1 MREQL
6 HRINGFLA
14 DQAIYL
20 SLTNDK
26 LKALALRMANKGY
39 SYWSE
44 HGRRRVDTK
53 VLNFSQVSL
62 RRIFAKGRLD
72 RGGRFYKGWWQT
84 IPKQF
89 RCYITI
95 NGQPALE
102 VDFSEMHPTMLYL
115 LSGQSPP
122 DSIYDLGIRALQGP
136 RPASLYPTPAVRQ
149 PDASVHSA
157 HVDPHGCPQARG
169 AGRALGRL

>member
-1 MREQL
+1 MHIRTTARLGNLWAVVSTRNCAVFCLRQTLETPETDEVCLMREQL

-72 RGGRFYKGWWQT
+72 RGAASTRVGGR
-84 IPKQF
+84 PS
-89 RCYITI
+89 R
-95 NGQPALE
+95 NN
-102 VDFSEMHPTMLYL
+102 
-115 LSGQSPP
+115 SGATSP
-122 DSIYDLGIRALQGP
+122 LTG
-136 RPASLYPTPAVRQ
+136 SLHWR
-149 PDASVHSA
+149 
-157 HVDPHGCPQARG
+157 
-169 AGRALGRL
+169 

>member
-72 RGGRFYKGWWQT
+72 RGAASTRVGGR
-84 IPKQF
+84 PS
-89 RCYITI
+89 R
-95 NGQPALE
+95 NN
-102 VDFSEMHPTMLYL
+102 
-115 LSGQSPP
+115 SGATSP
-122 DSIYDLGIRALQGP
+122 LTG
-136 RPASLYPTPAVRQ
+136 SLHWR
-149 PDASVHSA
+149 
-157 HVDPHGCPQARG
+157 
-169 AGRALGRL
+169 